1 MHLTVCV
8 SMIPSV
14 GVERRPAARRRRT
27 ATSRIRRSN
36 RPSESQRRNQPY
48 TVRHGGRCDGKARH
62 GPPTRRCQAIART
75 TASVG
80 VAASLR
86 GGSARS
92 SHRATFFS
100 AHCDT
105 ISFKR
110 GSCRA
115 RCSFV
120 HIQSH
125 RPIRRTSSS
134 IIENKMGIEEHN
146 CTQTGSKADA
156 TPKMDGD
163 ILRMLFVL
171 HIFFYFYFARRRA
184 CVLFMLIRILIST
197 VEFDIGA

>member
-1 MHLTVCV
+1 MHVTVCV
-8 SMIPSV
+8 SMIPRV

-27 ATSRIRRSN
+27 ATSYIRRSN

-48 TVRHGGRCDGKARH
+48 TVRHGGRCDGKARQ

-92 SHRATFFS
+92 SQRATFFS

-105 ISFKR
+105 ISFRR

-125 RPIRRTSSS
+125 RPVRRTSSS
-134 IIENKMGIEEHN
+134 ITENEMGIEEHN
-146 CTQTGSKADA
+146 CTQTGSKDCAHVSNNTA
-156 TPKMDGD
+156 YLKS
-163 ILRMLFVL
+163 
-171 HIFFYFYFARRRA
+171 
-184 CVLFMLIRILIST
+184 ST
-197 VEFDIGA
+197 LSQD

>member
-14 GVERRPAARRRRT
+14 GVERRPAARRRST
-27 ATSRIRRSN
+27 ATSHIRRSN

-48 TVRHGGRCDGKARH
+48 TVRHGGRSGGKARH
-62 GPPTRRCQAIART
+62 GPPIRRCQAIART

-92 SHRATFFS
+92 SQRATFFS

-105 ISFKR
+105 ISFR
-110 GSCRA
+110 HGSCRA

-125 RPIRRTSSS
+125 RPVRQTSSS
-134 IIENKMGIEEHN
+134 ITEIIDNEMGIEEHD
-146 CTQTGSKADA
+146 CTQTGSEQLPYEETRRYVAA
-156 TPKMDGD
+156 
-163 ILRMLFVL
+163 VV
-171 HIFFYFYFARRRA
+171 ARQ
-184 CVLFMLIRILIST
+184 
-197 VEFDIGA
+197 E

>member
-14 GVERRPAARRRRT
+14 GVERRPAARRRST
-27 ATSRIRRSN
+27 ATSHIRRSN
-36 RPSESQRRNQPY
+36 RPSSSQRRNQPY

-92 SHRATFFS
+92 SQRTTFFS
-100 AHCDT
+100 ANCDT
-105 ISFKR
+105 ISFRR

-125 RPIRRTSSS
+125 RPARRTSSS
-134 IIENKMGIEEHN
+134 ITEIKMRTEEHN
-146 CTQTGSKADA
+146 CTQTGSENGGKVLY
-156 TPKMDGD
+156 
-163 ILRMLFVL
+163 LR
-171 HIFFYFYFARRRA
+171 
-184 CVLFMLIRILIST
+184 
-197 VEFDIGA
+197 EFDASGLTLKEYVIAIHT